1 MASVE
6 TTPVVEVGGKNV
18 EVTGWGFESVPSG
31 FARTSLVSIHG

>member
-6 TTPVVEVGGKNV
+6 TTPEVGGKNV
-18 EVTGWGFESVPSG
+18 EVTGWGFESVPSA